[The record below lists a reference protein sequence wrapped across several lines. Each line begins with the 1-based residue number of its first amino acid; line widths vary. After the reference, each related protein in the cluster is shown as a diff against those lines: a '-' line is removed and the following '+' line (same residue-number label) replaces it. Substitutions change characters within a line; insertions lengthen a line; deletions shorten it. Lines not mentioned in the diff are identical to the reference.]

1 MTVRTTLP
9 LIALTIALQP
19 AHVSAQNTISYET
32 GEYEYAQAL
41 PELDDDVVTET
52 IEAAAADQPVG
63 AARSIPARAETPV
76 FVPSPTIQPID
87 PSQPE
92 YYVFEQ
98 TEAQP
103 TPAVR
108 SIQNRSA
115 VPAVQQAQPTY
126 VYIQQPPQVVYVY
139 PAQQGMVTQAAGGAS

>member
-52 IEAAAADQPVG
+52 IAPNTTCLSEPSRNPHRPCVRLRTAAPYLQCSKPS
-63 AARSIPARAETPV
+63 RPMSTSSNHRRWFMSIRHSKAW
-76 FVPSPTIQPID
+76 
-87 PSQPE
+87 
-92 YYVFEQ
+92 
-98 TEAQP
+98 
-103 TPAVR
+103 
-108 SIQNRSA
+108 
-115 VPAVQQAQPTY
+115 
-126 VYIQQPPQVVYVY
+126 
-139 PAQQGMVTQAAGGAS
+139 

>member
-63 AARSIPARAETPV
+63 AARSHC
-76 FVPSPTIQPID
+76 
-87 PSQPE
+87 
-92 YYVFEQ
+92 
-98 TEAQP
+98 
-103 TPAVR
+103 
-108 SIQNRSA
+108 SA
-115 VPAVQQAQPTY
+115 CRGTTCSTTGGRRVLWL
-126 VYIQQPPQVVYVY
+126 
-139 PAQQGMVTQAAGGAS
+139 AAGRRGASAQIHVGDAA

>member
-1 MTVRTTLP
+1 MNVRTTLP

-63 AARSIPARAETPV
+63 AARSIPARAETRHRDFNFDRLFV
-76 FVPSPTIQPID
+76 SVPSL
-87 PSQPE
+87 
-92 YYVFEQ
+92 
-98 TEAQP
+98 
-103 TPAVR
+103 TPLTSLRICAC
-108 SIQNRSA
+108 
-115 VPAVQQAQPTY
+115 
-126 VYIQQPPQVVYVY
+126 
-139 PAQQGMVTQAAGGAS
+139 

>member
-9 LIALTIALQP
+9 LIALTTALQP

-76 FVPSPTIQPID
+76 FVRSPTIQPIERRRIRGSCARPR
-87 PSQPE
+87 PS
-92 YYVFEQ
+92 
-98 TEAQP
+98 
-103 TPAVR
+103 
-108 SIQNRSA
+108 SA
-115 VPAVQQAQPTY
+115 RGWGPGTA
-126 VYIQQPPQVVYVY
+126 
-139 PAQQGMVTQAAGGAS
+139 